1 MPPKKKYETRVD
13 TKQNLLQK
21 FNQVSNNKKPKNEQE
36 KSKTKETTMNHLL
49 KAMEKIRSKKR
60 NSNSSSEKSKSLS
73 PLPFKMVPKRNYH
86 KTNVPNVI
94 VQNKNRKKG
103 GVLNSLPNKY
113 FRSNS
118 NSNSNNENLTI
129 KQLQEKYSKLQKK
142 LEKLAPNN
150 DGQVRIMEE
159 LLNLGLKIFEK
170 QKLKNKKTRFNKEKT
185 PSPVKSKAKK

>member
-94 VQNKNRKKG
+94 VQNKKRKKG
-103 GVLNSLPNKY
+103 GILNSLPNKY

-142 LEKLAPNN
+142 LEKLALNN
-150 DGQVRIMEE
+150 DGQIWIMEE
-159 LLNLGLKIFEK
+159 LLNLRLKIFEK
-170 QKLKNKKTRFNKEKT
+170 QKLKNKKQ
-185 PSPVKSKAKK
+185 